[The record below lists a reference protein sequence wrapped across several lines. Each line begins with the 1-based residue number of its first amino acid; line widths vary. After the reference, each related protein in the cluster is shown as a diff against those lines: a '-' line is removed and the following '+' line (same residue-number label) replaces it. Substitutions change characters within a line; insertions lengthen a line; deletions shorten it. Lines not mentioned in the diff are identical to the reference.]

1 MIIKIPQYIIKNSFV
16 SGNNIFQLGFEGLNE
31 EVDLDECEDGYL
43 LKTILDE
50 DILITNQNRRFKNY
64 KYILKYKDSEL
75 NERTEL
81 KWFRYVQDES
91 IQEIKEMY
99 ESNYKIKKEIVEND
113 NIIRVG
119 LRTPQVGAIHAILS
133 NITNPKYKEGIVVMP
148 TGTGKTEVM
157 LTTFLSEEIKR
168 LIVITPSNALREQI
182 GNKFKQLGSVDLLKN
197 GNEKYSFGNLFKLCI
212 EQKQKKGLN
221 LDYLRKAT
229 QMCEK
234 YLLPS
239 LAKRDVKTISYSDL
253 LTILNAIYNPNN
265 PATSRLDTIRRLINF
280 LHETFSLLYPY
291 RKFLCAFGIY
301 KDTKLFWIAYDLY
314 ISFVLRFKHSYIFV
328 AQISFCHIC
337 HSFSL

>member
-182 GNKFKQLGSVDLLKN
+182 GNNFTLLN
-197 GNEKYSFGNLFKLCI
+197 FHTVLW
-212 EQKQKKGLN
+212 
-221 LDYLRKAT
+221 LR
-229 QMCEK
+229 
-234 YLLPS
+234 
-239 LAKRDVKTISYSDL
+239 
-253 LTILNAIYNPNN
+253 
-265 PATSRLDTIRRLINF
+265 
-280 LHETFSLLYPY
+280 
-291 RKFLCAFGIY
+291 
-301 KDTKLFWIAYDLY
+301 
-314 ISFVLRFKHSYIFV
+314 
-328 AQISFCHIC
+328 
-337 HSFSL
+337 